1 MKCATRTT
9 PKDILAK
16 PSTGLV
22 GYKNKTAIRLK
33 KKSGRR

>member
-1 MKCATRTT
+1 MTT
-9 PKDILAK
+9 KDELAK
-16 PSTGLV
+16 PSKGLV